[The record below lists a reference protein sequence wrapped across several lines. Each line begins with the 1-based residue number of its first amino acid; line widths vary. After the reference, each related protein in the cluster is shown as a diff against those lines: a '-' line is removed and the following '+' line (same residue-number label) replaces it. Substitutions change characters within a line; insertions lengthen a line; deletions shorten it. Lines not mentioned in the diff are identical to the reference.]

1 MFFPVGSESEGKY
14 FLPPNN
20 PWRRCGLYLL
30 DDRRMGVGR
39 GGSSGQHLRAEGEKW
54 GQKAVLCSL
63 TILPWKDLKVV
74 CHPMMRINV
83 VRKTLVG
90 SSWGIYVSFML
101 LARYQYSPSFEE
113 LLPQPVFYYVTSSYS
128 VTRKSVL
135 PRSLLLNAPAPFVIM
150 VGGWETLFIRPHRYT
165 ALGFRWWITSLLH
178 C

>member
-1 MFFPVGSESEGKY
+1 MTGGWGWGGEGVLDNAWGQREKNEGKRR
-14 FLPPNN
+14 FSAV
-20 PWRRCGLYLL
+20 WRFFHR
-30 DDRRMGVGR
+30 
-39 GGSSGQHLRAEGEKW
+39 
-54 GQKAVLCSL
+54 
-63 TILPWKDLKVV
+63 KDLKVV
-74 CHPMMRINV
+74 CHPMMRINI

-90 SSWGIYVSFML
+90 SSWEIYVRFML

-135 PRSLLLNAPAPFVIM
+135 PRSLLLNAPAPFVIV
-150 VGGWETLFIRPHRYT
+150 VGGGETLFICPHRYT